1 MKENDML
8 EQMFS
13 AVAQLLGQR
22 EEALLQ
28 RVDALEKRVEE
39 LEQKLQEALQAGVSV
54 AAVVSAIEEDV
65 VGDDTKDN
73 QLEELEAVGVEIPV
87 EEDVLETGEDVPD
100 AEEVDADGFEV
111 EEAGS
116 GEVEEI
122 GSEDVAGEE
131 FVDEEEQ
138 VVEPEMEIELEFF
151 DDEEDEIIVEEAD
164 VIEEDDDEWAEEYTE
179 GDVEDDIVAE
189 DEIGQVREVAES
201 DDEEG
206 PVLVVDKARP
216 DWYDWEV
223 DIPGS
228 YIEDIWDGIG
238 LNDRL
243 LFLKELFR
251 GDEIDFSE
259 TLDALNEMATL
270 VEAVEYIRGR
280 YSFWD
285 EESDEVYRFYMTV
298 RRRFNKQKQEI

>member
-22 EEALLQ
+22 ENALLERIEALK
-28 RVDALEKRVEE
+28 KRVVELEEKLEEVSQAGAAGFVAGPVERADDFEEKGVEVTADDFEEMPEPEE
-39 LEQKLQEALQAGVSV
+39 LEIVEPDGDKVYSV
-54 AAVVSAIEEDV
+54 ADSGDVGILDSA
-65 VGDDTKDN
+65 DD
-73 QLEELEAVGVEIPV
+73 
-87 EEDVLETGEDVPD
+87 
-100 AEEVDADGFEV
+100 EVAD
-111 EEAGS
+111 
-116 GEVEEI
+116 
-122 GSEDVAGEE
+122 
-131 FVDEEEQ
+131 
-138 VVEPEMEIELEFF
+138 EPEMEIEVEFF
-151 DDEEDEIIVEEAD
+151 EDEETVVEDADVLVIEDDGPAEDSVDGNEEEIKDEVGADDVNEDLLEAVKYSSNMADDGGDEAD
-164 VIEEDDDEWAEEYTE
+164 ST
-179 GDVEDDIVAE
+179 
-189 DEIGQVREVAES
+189 
-201 DDEEG
+201 
-206 PVLVVDKARP
+206 VLVVDKARP

-228 YIEDIWDGIG
+228 YIEEIWDGIG

-243 LFLKELFR
+243 LFLKELFS

-298 RRRFNKQKQEI
+298 RRRFNKQRQEI

>member
-22 EEALLQ
+22 EEAMLE
-28 RVDALEKRVEE
+28 RIAALEKKVEE
-39 LEQKLQEALQAGVSV
+39 LEQKLQEVAQAGLPMAATV
-54 AAVVSAIEEDV
+54 AEIGEEAAEETVESDV
-65 VGDDTKDN
+65 VPGDDSIDEVFAGEDIGEPLADEDTQDES
-73 QLEELEAVGVEIPV
+73 LVDEDMEDEIMVDEVEGTDDEVVEAV
-87 EEDVLETGEDVPD
+87 DFDGE
-100 AEEVDADGFEV
+100 EEVL
-111 EEAGS
+111 
-116 GEVEEI
+116 EVEEI
-122 GSEDVAGEE
+122 EGEE
-131 FVDEEEQ
+131 VVLEVDGEEVGDDEQ
-138 VVEPEMEIELEFF
+138 AAEPEMEIELEFF
-151 DDEEDEIIVEEAD
+151 DEDI
-164 VIEEDDDEWAEEYTE
+164 VIEEVEVEETDDVAVVEE
-179 GDVEDDIVAE
+179 GVED
-189 DEIGQVREVAES
+189 
-201 DDEEG
+201 EG

-243 LFLKELFR
+243 LFLKVLFN

-259 TLDALNEMATL
+259 TLDVLNEMTTL

-280 YSFWD
+280 YPFWD

-298 RRRFNKQKQEI
+298 RRRFNKQRQEI